1 MNDRQ
6 QALVDAYL
14 LGVRARS
21 HEDMVAAMKLA
32 RVLEQGLSPKEVAQ
46 AKLQAELEID
56 PMREYH
62 QADGLA

>member
-14 LGVRARS
+14 LGVRARN

-32 RVLEQGLSPKEVAQ
+32 KVLESTLTPKEVAQ

-56 PMREYH
+56 PMKEYH
-62 QADGLA
+62 G

>member
-14 LGVRARS
+14 LGVRART
-21 HEDMVAAMKLA
+21 HEDMMAAMKLA
-32 RVLEQGLSPKEVAQ
+32 KVLEGTLNPTEIAQ
-46 AKLQAELEID
+46 AKLQAELEVD

-62 QADGLA
+62 GSDG

>member
-1 MNDRQ
+1 MNDKQ

-21 HEDMVAAMKLA
+21 HEDMVAAVKLA
-32 RVLEQGLSPKEVAQ
+32 RVLESTLTTMEVEQ
-46 AKLQAELEID
+46 AKLQAELEVD

-62 QADGLA
+62 GSDG

>member
-1 MNDRQ
+1 MNDKQ

-21 HEDMVAAMKLA
+21 HEDMVAAVKLA
-32 RVLEQGLSPKEVAQ
+32 KVLESTLTPVEVAQ
-46 AKLQAELEID
+46 AKLQAELEVD

-62 QADGLA
+62 QANG

>member
-1 MNDRQ
+1 MNDKQ

-14 LGVRARS
+14 LGVRART

-32 RVLEQGLSPKEVAQ
+32 RVLEGTLTLTQVAQ

-62 QADGLA
+62 GSDGQA

>member
-1 MNDRQ
+1 MNDKQ

-21 HEDMVAAMKLA
+21 HEDMVAAVKLA
-32 RVLEQGLSPKEVAQ
+32 RVLESTLTPMEVEQ
-46 AKLQAELEID
+46 AKLQAELEVD

-62 QADGLA
+62 QADG

>member
-1 MNDRQ
+1 MNDKQ

-21 HEDMVAAMKLA
+21 HEDMVAAVKLA
-32 RVLEQGLSPKEVAQ
+32 KVLESALTPIEVAQ
-46 AKLQAELEID
+46 AKLQAELEVD

-62 QADGLA
+62 GHDG

>member
-1 MNDRQ
+1 MNDKQ

-14 LGVRARS
+14 LGVRART

-32 RVLEQGLSPKEVAQ
+32 KVLEGTLTTTEVAQ

-62 QADGLA
+62 GSDG

>member
-1 MNDRQ
+1 MNDKQ

-14 LGVRARS
+14 LGVRART
-21 HEDMVAAMKLA
+21 HEDMVAAVKLA
-32 RVLEQGLSPKEVAQ
+32 KVLEGTLTAKEVAQ

-62 QADGLA
+62 EPYGQA

>member
-1 MNDRQ
+1 MNDKQ

-14 LGVRARS
+14 LGVRART
-21 HEDMVAAMKLA
+21 HEDMMAAMKLA
-32 RVLEQGLSPKEVAQ
+32 KVLEGTLTTTEVAQ

-62 QADGLA
+62 GSDG

>member
-1 MNDRQ
+1 MNDKQ

-14 LGVRARS
+14 LGVRART

-32 RVLEQGLSPKEVAQ
+32 RVLEGTLTPTQVAQ

-62 QADGLA
+62 GSDGQA

>member
-1 MNDRQ
+1 MNDKQ

-14 LGVRARS
+14 LGVRART

-32 RVLEQGLSPKEVAQ
+32 KVLESTLTPTEVSQ

-62 QADGLA
+62 GLHG

>member
-1 MNDRQ
+1 MNKQ

-14 LGVRARS
+14 LGVRART

-32 RVLEQGLSPKEVAQ
+32 RVLEGTLTPTQVAQ

-62 QADGLA
+62 GSDGQA

>member
-1 MNDRQ
+1 MNDKQ

-14 LGVRARS
+14 LGVRART
-21 HEDMVAAMKLA
+21 HEDMMAAMKLTK
-32 RVLEQGLSPKEVAQ
+32 VLEGTLTPTEVAQ

-62 QADGLA
+62 GLDG

>member
-1 MNDRQ
+1 MNDKQ

-32 RVLEQGLSPKEVAQ
+32 KVLESTLTEMEVAQ
-46 AKLQAELEID
+46 AKLQAELEVD

-62 QADGLA
+62 GLNG

>member
-1 MNDRQ
+1 MNDKQ

-14 LGVRARS
+14 LGVRART
-21 HEDMVAAMKLA
+21 HEDMMAAMKLA
-32 RVLEQGLSPKEVAQ
+32 KVLEGTLTPTEVDQ

-62 QADGLA
+62 GLDG